1 MVFHMIKGKALLAQS
16 VKLKGIGNLPPSKQG
31 ELIVLDFPPTFAS
44 GEDAADK
51 FLVIAFG
58 KGERFFD
65 EGLFC
70 NGS

>member
-1 MVFHMIKGKALLAQS
+1 MVFHMVKAKALFPQR
-16 VKLKGIGNLPPSKQG
+16 VKLKRLGDLPPSEEG